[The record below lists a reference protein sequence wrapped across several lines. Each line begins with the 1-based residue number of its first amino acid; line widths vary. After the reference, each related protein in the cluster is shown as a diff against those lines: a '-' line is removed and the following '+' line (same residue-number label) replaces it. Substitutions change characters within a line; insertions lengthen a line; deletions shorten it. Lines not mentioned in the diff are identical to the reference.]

1 MREAEKCAEYFRSKA
16 GYARIMEAV
25 YKQYCKYGEAKGNVV
40 VSDASKEECDAA
52 NEIVAPKKPFAP
64 PMIKFS
70 LRDFEAGLKKTIF
83 GNTDLRYITEA
94 YLGKKIITKKEISA
108 ASDEIKNTVFNKVR
122 VVNSGCLCE
131 KWLEKM
137 IVQKDFGYK
146 TVISEIN
153 ASTDEAEKKLEY
165 VCKAINLVQNAEPV
179 QLAVL
184 SAEITGDP
192 HYFDNTRTAGRL
204 LLKGLA
210 CTVGMPESKSAEE
223 EKAIYA
229 EFGIE
234 PDSVSSMTAAVGIR
248 LYKTDMREHP
258 AFKIF
263 ADTGEICLIS
273 MANLMEISGADTD
286 GKTVIAVENPMV
298 FTALSGAAAEYGC
311 GLICTS
317 GQLKTSGIRLLQM
330 LAESGCKIL
339 YAGDFDPEGLQI
351 ADKILCRF
359 SEYDVHV
366 WHMSAEDYN
375 AIEKGDELSEKR
387 LNKLNSVSSVE
398 LVPAVNALR
407 SERRAAYQ
415 ELLVSQMIYDIS
427 HGVLDKS
434 FSPAAERYFAG
445 LL

>member
-1 MREAEKCAEYFRSKA
+1 MREAEKCAEYFKSKA

-40 VSDASKEECDAA
+40 VSDVSREECDAA
-52 NEIVAPKKPFAP
+52 NEIVDPKKPFEP
-64 PMIKFS
+64 PLIKFS
-70 LRDFEAGLKKTIF
+70 LRDFESGLKKTRF
-83 GNTDLRYITEA
+83 GNADPRYITEV
-94 YLGKKIITKKEISA
+94 YFGKKIVTKKEISA
-108 ASDEIKNTVFNKVR
+108 ASEEIKNTVFDKVR
-122 VVNSGCLCE
+122 AVNSGCICE
-131 KWLEKM
+131 KWLKKM
-137 IVQKDFGYK
+137 ITQKNFGYK
-146 TVISEIN
+146 TVITEIN
-153 ASTDEAEKKLEY
+153 ASPNGAEKMLEY
-165 VCKAINLVQNAEPV
+165 VCRAINFGQNAEPV

-210 CTVGMPESKSAEE
+210 CTAEMPESKSAEE
-223 EKAIYA
+223 EKAVYA

-234 PDSVSSMTAAVGIR
+234 PDSISSMTATLGIR
-248 LYKTDMREHP
+248 LYKTDMHEHP

-263 ADTGEICLIS
+263 ADTWEICLIS
-273 MANLMEISGADTD
+273 MANLTDIEGAGTD
-286 GKTVIAVENPMV
+286 GKVVIAVENPMV

-311 GLICTS
+311 GLICTA

-330 LAESGCKIL
+330 LAESDCKIL

-351 ADKILCRF
+351 ADKILRRF

-366 WHMSAEDYN
+366 WHMLAEDYN

-387 LNKLNSVSSVE
+387 LNKLNSIRSDELASAVS
-398 LVPAVNALR
+398 AIR

-427 HGVLDKS
+427 HGVLDKT
-434 FSPAAERYFAG
+434 FSSAAERCFAG